1 MQDWTEILIEIPVEF
16 VDIAS
21 NIACMVVP
29 YGFYLEDYSDLEQG
43 AREIAHID
51 LIDEDLVQK
60 ARDKATIHIYISPE
74 ENPNEAMDFLTARF
88 TAENVPYKLSQN
100 GISEDDWANN
110 WKKYFKPTKIGEK
123 LLILPEWEKDENEDG
138 RVILNIDPGAAFGTG
153 THATTRLC
161 LETIQK
167 FVKNGDTVLDV
178 GCGSGI
184 LSIAAMLLGAKSAVG
199 VDIDPLA
206 VKTAKENAEKNGL
219 KEPEYTTICGD
230 LDDKVS
236 DCYDVVIANIVA
248 DIIIRLCDSVPQRV
262 KIGGLIISSGIIDV
276 RADETVSAIENA
288 GFTIIDRY
296 ENGGWVC
303 IVARKN

>member
-262 KIGGLIISSGIIDV
+262 KIGGLFISSGIIDV

>member
-1 MQDWTEILIEIPVEF
+1 MQDWTEILIEIPVES
-16 VDIAS
+16 VEIAS
-21 NIACMVVP
+21 DIACMAVP

-51 LIDEDLVQK
+51 LIDEDLIAKNREV
-60 ARDKATIHIYISPE
+60 AIIHIYISPE
-74 ENPNEAMDFLTARF
+74 ENPSEAVDYLKNRF
-88 TAENVPYKLSQN
+88 DSENISYNITQN

-123 LLILPEWEKDENEDG
+123 LLILPEWEKDENEEN
-138 RVILNIDPGAAFGTG
+138 RVVLKIDPGAAFGTG

-161 LETIQK
+161 LQTVQDYIKGNE
-167 FVKNGDTVLDV
+167 TVLDV

-206 VKTAKENAEKNGL
+206 VKTAIENAAKNNL
-219 KEPEYTTICGD
+219 TAPEYTAICGD
-230 LDDKVS
+230 LDDKIT
-236 DCYDVVIANIVA
+236 DTYDIVIANIVA
-248 DIIIRLCDSVPQRV
+248 DIIIRLCDSVPSKV
-262 KIGGLIISSGIIDV
+262 KDGGYFIASGIIDA

-288 GFTIIDRY
+288 GFTIIDKI
-296 ENGGWVC
+296 ESNGWVC
-303 IVARKN
+303 VVSKK

>member
-60 ARDKATIHIYISPE
+60 ARDKAIIHIYISPE

-262 KIGGLIISSGIIDV
+262 KIGGLFISSGIIDV
-276 RADETVSAIENA
+276 RADETVTAIENA

>member
-29 YGFYLEDYSDLEQG
+29 YGYYLEDYSDLEQG

-60 ARDKATIHIYISPE
+60 ARDKAIIHIYISPE

-167 FVKNGDTVLDV
+167 FIQNGDTVLDV

-262 KIGGLIISSGIIDV
+262 KSGGLFISSGIIDV